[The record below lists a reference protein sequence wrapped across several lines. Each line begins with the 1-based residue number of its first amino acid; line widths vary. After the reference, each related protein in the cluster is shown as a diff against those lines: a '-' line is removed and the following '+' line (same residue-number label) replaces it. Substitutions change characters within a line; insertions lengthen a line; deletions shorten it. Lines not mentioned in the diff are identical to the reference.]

1 MKRRIKITESQLEDM
16 ISSGIELYDDN
27 GLAYTGQEKE
37 FPPARTRSNFTQDVN
52 EGNTLNGG
60 NIYGTIGM
68 EDPETSE
75 EDEMDEELEQ
85 LNESF
90 PPNWNLNGCPSPN
103 GQGPFPPNYNT
114 YNWWHGGFQNT
125 YDNANNQCNFLNN
138 RFNAFMSQ
146 IDQNMSSGPPSCS
159 PKYSNMLYNK
169 IQIIRELSIRGNCN
183 HSWT

>member
-1 MKRRIKITESQLEDM
+1 MKRRIKVTESQLADIIAVSTM
-16 ISSGIELYDDN
+16 KKPITGIYSLRQEELYDDD
-27 GLAYTGQEKE
+27 GLAYTDQEKE
-37 FPPARTRSNFTQDVN
+37 FPPARTRSNPTQDVN

-68 EDPETSE
+68 EEPETSE
-75 EDEMDEELEQ
+75 EEEMDEELEQ

-125 YDNANNQCNFLNN
+125 YDKKT
-138 RFNAFMSQ
+138 
-146 IDQNMSSGPPSCS
+146 I
-159 PKYSNMLYNK
+159 
-169 IQIIRELSIRGNCN
+169 E
-183 HSWT
+183 